1 MDIIEDPQ
9 HDEFASR
16 IPLNREFNELE
27 KYCDPCSF
35 KDGLPLYK
43 YRPEFVQF
51 MRNEVLDRVLSQRD
65 FVVESPTSAV
75 DLMPKQTRLSPPEWI
90 EVFRPF
96 IEKGYYVYRIENKLI
111 LTAKRVLNP
120 LPLIENTYILE
131 YYEGGEK
138 SYRSYPL
145 RTRIETTSRRKDEIQ
160 ISRIPKETPP
170 SPIDSK
176 NLYI

>member
-1 MDIIEDPQ
+1 MDDIVNPQ
-9 HDEFASR
+9 HDEFTRR

-43 YRPEFVQF
+43 YRLEFVQF
-51 MRNEVLDRVLSQRD
+51 MRNEVLDRVLSHRD
-65 FVVESPTSAV
+65 FIVESPTSAI
-75 DLMPKQTRLSPPEWI
+75 DLPLPQTRLSPPEWI

-96 IEKGYYVYRIENKLI
+96 IEKGYYVYRNENKLI
-111 LTAKRVLNP
+111 LTAKRVLNS

-138 SYRSYPL
+138 LYHSYPFGQESKQPPVEKTKFKFLESL
-145 RTRIETTSRRKDEIQ
+145 RRFIRI
-160 ISRIPKETPP
+160 
-170 SPIDSK
+170 
-176 NLYI
+176 